1 MKPPACRRRAR
12 RAACASTWCRETAAT
27 SFKGVFLGTYSDHN
41 LQSDNLSDGLKARGL
56 TSSTTVKRSYDVDP
70 AVGGPLVKDKLW
82 FWGSVRAQAAEQT
95 LAGIY
100 YNLTPTGH
108 AYTPD
113 LSRPGR
119 QPRTEPEREPAADL
133 AGVAEEQDQ
142 PAAPE
147 RQPAAAVLR
156 LLARPADERA
166 RGDLLV
172 EVGADVS
179 VAGQLELADHQQAA
193 VRSRRALQQQGLPDA
208 CRSRTTLPN
217 QVAYSDS
224 GTGFSWGNYGNTYGH
239 NASHNFNA
247 RFAASYV
254 TGSHA
259 FKAGVTFMH
268 LWALDLVR
276 RRQQRHDAAAAER
289 RAAAGDGVR
298 DAVFVLRDPESE
310 LGRVRRRISGRSSG

>member
-1 MKPPACRRRAR
+1 M
-12 RAACASTWCRETAAT
+12 
-27 SFKGVFLGTYSDHN
+27 
-41 LQSDNLSDGLKARGL
+41 
-56 TSSTTVKRSYDVDP
+56 
-70 AVGGPLVKDKLW
+70 KDKLW
-82 FWGSVRAQAAEQT
+82 FCGSVRAQAAEQT

-113 LSRPGR
+113 LDAAGR
-119 QPRTEPEREPAADL
+119 QPRAEPEREPAAHV

-142 PAAPE
+142 PAASE
-147 RQPAAAVLR
+147 REPAAAVLR

-179 VAGQLELADHQQAA
+179 VAGELELAGHRASCCSRPA
-193 VRSRRALQQQGLPDA
+193 CSTTTRTIRRS
-208 CRSRTTLPN
+208 RSRTTLPN

-239 NASHNFNA
+239 NASHNFNT

-298 DAVFVLRDPESE
+298 DAVFVLRDPQPE
-310 LGRVRRRISGRSSG
+310 LGPVRAGSVDAQAGDDQRRRAVRLSQRRRAGADARTRPAGADAQCLVRRGDGRADAGRTSRRGSASPTMCSATARPR